1 MFPKRNPL
9 QSLLVRTPNFVMKSP
24 AGKYLLRI
32 SWHPLTKGW
41 HRARRTHTHNLQ
53 AQCPRSYHES
63 LLERVPVF
71 QKSNFILKLTLTPI
85 IRNSTVSKDDTSGV
99 SHVPTSPGERVSSD
113 ADIPHVREATRLR
126 RRNME
131 APSSYVPEA
140 PPARPAPDL
149 PDRVGTAG
157 DANKEAFSVKA
168 INTHFRTEGR
178 EIGTKTNQRAK
189 QGTISRQFGPPNSG
203 EKSGSFA
210 RFMEFL
216 GPRYLEDARELLG
229 RNTLRRIE
237 TEMTKKH
244 KKYRKPPPGQS
255 EFIQLSTMVKLLET
269 VLIVLREYPP
279 FDALCR
285 VPGKSDDDCEEPAQ
299 ESVKKRYEEID
310 ALFNKYDAQVNA
322 ANLAKPKEGVRVLPF
337 KEIKRRVERAFP
349 RNSQEIPKQNLY
361 INMYAEFVSRDD
373 MKNLKLSTERPP
385 QIVDALKRMRLPQN
399 TLYVSKKSAV
409 IALVDYKTSNLYG
422 PQRFEFSERVS
433 QLIWEYIKL
442 NKLLETDKTSGILFG
457 KSGTTTFVGNML
469 DAIGQ
474 PQGNEGAINVL
485 RKSYVSSEMDKA
497 GAGMT
502 ADERQALLSLS
513 HATLGQHVVQIRPSP
528 REGQGHQRPALTA

>member
-1 MFPKRNPL
+1 MEAIQREQHAAYMRDL
-9 QSLLVRTPNFVMKSP
+9 RQSRDYKDRENKLRVL
-24 AGKYLLRI
+24 GRI
-32 SWHPLTKGW
+32 SEGSVPHVDSLTKYNIT
-41 HRARRTHTHNLQ
+41 RDDINDLRR
-53 AQCPRSYHES
+53 
-63 LLERVPVF
+63 
-71 QKSNFILKLTLTPI
+71 
-85 IRNSTVSKDDTSGV
+85 RNGFDDLI
-99 SHVPTSPGERVSSD
+99 EN
-113 ADIPHVREATRLR
+113 IPYWAEATRSR

-131 APSSYVPEA
+131 DPSSYVPEA
-140 PPARPAPDL
+140 PPAQPATDL

-168 INTHFRTEGR
+168 INTHFRTKGR

-244 KKYRKPPPGQS
+244 KKDRKPAPGQS
-255 EFIQLSTMVKLLET
+255 DFIQLSTMVKLLET

-322 ANLAKPKEGVRVLPF
+322 ANLSKPKEGVRVLPF

-373 MKNLKLSTERPP
+373 MKNLKLSTEQPP
-385 QIVDALKRMRLPQN
+385 QNVDALKRLRLPQN

-409 IALVDYKTSNLYG
+409 IALVDYKTSNMYG
-422 PQRFEFSERVS
+422 PQRFAFSEKVS
-433 QLIWEYIKL
+433 KLIWEYIKG
-442 NKLLETDKTSGILFG
+442 NKLLETDKTSGTLFG
-457 KSGTTTFVGNML
+457 KSGMSTFVGNML

-474 PQGNEGAINVL
+474 SRGNEGAINVL

-502 ADERQALLSLS
+502 AEERQALAFHMRHSVNTSYKYVRDL
-513 HATLGQHVVQIRPSP
+513 AKDGAINVQRLR
-528 REGQGHQRPALTA
+528 REVQPTG

>member
-1 MFPKRNPL
+1 
-9 QSLLVRTPNFVMKSP
+9 
-24 AGKYLLRI
+24 
-32 SWHPLTKGW
+32 
-41 HRARRTHTHNLQ
+41 
-53 AQCPRSYHES
+53 
-63 LLERVPVF
+63 
-71 QKSNFILKLTLTPI
+71 
-85 IRNSTVSKDDTSGV
+85 
-99 SHVPTSPGERVSSD
+99 
-113 ADIPHVREATRLR
+113 
-126 RRNME
+126 
-131 APSSYVPEA
+131 
-140 PPARPAPDL
+140 
-149 PDRVGTAG
+149 
-157 DANKEAFSVKA
+157 
-168 INTHFRTEGR
+168 
-178 EIGTKTNQRAK
+178 
-189 QGTISRQFGPPNSG
+189 
-203 EKSGSFA
+203 
-210 RFMEFL
+210 
-216 GPRYLEDARELLG
+216 
-229 RNTLRRIE
+229 
-237 TEMTKKH
+237 
-244 KKYRKPPPGQS
+244 
-255 EFIQLSTMVKLLET
+255 
-269 VLIVLREYPP
+269 
-279 FDALCR
+279 
-285 VPGKSDDDCEEPAQ
+285 
-299 ESVKKRYEEID
+299 
-310 ALFNKYDAQVNA
+310 
-322 ANLAKPKEGVRVLPF
+322 VRVLPF

>member
-1 MFPKRNPL
+1 MEDIQRERHAAYMRELRRSREYKDREN
-9 QSLLVRTPNFVMKSP
+9 K
-24 AGKYLLRI
+24 LRI
-32 SWHPLTKGW
+32 LGRITEGS
-41 HRARRTHTHNLQ
+41 
-53 AQCPRSYHES
+53 
-63 LLERVPVF
+63 V
-71 QKSNFILKLTLTPI
+71 
-85 IRNSTVSKDDTSGV
+85 
-99 SHVPTSPGERVSSD
+99 
-113 ADIPHVREATRLR
+113 PHVRSLTKYNITRNDINDLRRRNGLDDLIENIPYWHEATRRR

-131 APSSYVPEA
+131 DPSSYVPEA
-140 PPARPAPDL
+140 PPARSTPDL
-149 PDRVGTAG
+149 PTRVGTVG
-157 DANKEAFSVKA
+157 DANKDAFSVKA
-168 INTHFRTEGR
+168 INIHFRTRGR

-189 QGTISRQFGPPNSG
+189 QGTISRQFGPPNSD

-210 RFMEFL
+210 RFMKFL

-229 RNTLRRIE
+229 RNALRRIE

-244 KKYRKPPPGQS
+244 KKDRQSAPGQS

-285 VPGKSDDDCEEPAQ
+285 VPEKSDDDCDEPTQ
-299 ESVKKRYEEID
+299 QSVKKRYEEID
-310 ALFNKYDAQVNA
+310 ALFNKYDAQVSA
-322 ANLAKPKEGVRVLPF
+322 ARLAKPREGVQVLPF

-349 RNSQEIPKQNLY
+349 RNSQEIPKQYVY

-385 QIVDALKRMRLPQN
+385 QTVDALKGLRLKQN

-422 PQRFEFSERVS
+422 PQRFAFSERVS
-433 QLIWEYIKL
+433 KLIWEYIKL
-442 NKLLETDKTSGILFG
+442 NKLLETDRTSGTLFG
-457 KSGTTTFVGNML
+457 KSGMSTFVGNML

-474 PQGNEGAINVL
+474 PRGNEGAINVL

-502 ADERQALLSLS
+502 AEERQALAFHMRHSVNTSYKYVRDL
-513 HATLGQHVVQIRPSP
+513 AKDKAIDVQRLRREVRPI
-528 REGQGHQRPALTA
+528 G